1 MSGSSLL
8 LLLLLTL
15 SLAHPL
21 LLLPCHHPS
30 YLVTTIPQPAP
41 LTQPKISPTLSTQIV
56 PVFIPE
62 FSNHDSQSER
72 TYPPFQP
79 TKKVPEYHQTFA
91 KLQICACLLNILHV
105 HSFQVQ
111 N

>member
-41 LTQPKISPTLSTQIV
+41 LTQPKISPTLSTQML
-56 PVFIPE
+56 PVFITE
-62 FSNHDSQSER
+62 FSNHDSQSHP

-79 TKKVPEYHQTFA
+79 TKKVLEYHQTFA
-91 KLQICACLLNILHV
+91 KLQICAWLLNILHV